1 MNSQSRKPGFTPMWP
16 LRQGSTLN
24 CGHPSC
30 RLPDSLRRGMKVDPE
45 EVGMCFTLFRLLLAK
60 YPEFQGLINDRNLFL
75 TVLES

>member
-1 MNSQSRKPGFTPMWP
+1 
-16 LRQGSTLN
+16 
-24 CGHPSC
+24 
-30 RLPDSLRRGMKVDPE
+30 MKVDPE